1 MQSMAPKGGLVG
13 QVERV
18 KEQARV
24 YADPGGDDEP
34 TEDEVL
40 S

>member
-1 MQSMAPKGGLVG
+1 MAPKGGFVG

-18 KEQARV
+18 REQTRNYV
-24 YADPGGDDEP
+24 DPGGDDEP